1 MPSQRSA
8 AAGETEH
15 LDARVAGTRLL
26 LVDDEVRLTQL
37 LARLLTGRGYDVTV
51 AHDGE
56 TGLREAQQ
64 GGIDVIILDVML
76 PGLSGYRVLQRLRA
90 EGRDVPV
97 LMLTAKDGEYDE
109 ADALDLGA
117 DDYVTTPFSS
127 LVLTAR
133 LAALLRRRAGSVAP
147 ATVGSLAVD
156 QDERR
161 VRLEGL
167 VVPLSPREFEL
178 LAYLVARRDTVISK
192 QELLDEVW
200 REPYAD
206 PNVVEVCIAQI
217 RRKIGPG
224 WIETVRHVG
233 YRLVDPDLP
242 ATALPPHRHGS
253 SE

>member
-1 MPSQRSA
+1 M
-8 AAGETEH
+8 
-15 LDARVAGTRLL
+15 
-26 LVDDEVRLTQL
+26 DDEVRLTQL
-37 LARLLTGRGYDVTV
+37 LARLLARRGYDVTV
-51 AHDGE
+51 AHDGV

-64 GGIDVIILDVML
+64 TDFDVVVLDVML

-117 DDYVTTPFSS
+117 DDYVTKPFSS
-127 LVLTAR
+127 VVLTAR
-133 LAALLRRRAGSVAP
+133 LAALLRRRAGTIAP
-147 ATVGSLAVD
+147 AMVGRLAVD
-156 QDERR
+156 LTDHR

-200 REPYAD
+200 RESYAD
-206 PNVVEVCIAQI
+206 PNVVEVCIAQV
-217 RRKIGPG
+217 RRKIGAG

-242 ATALPPHRHGS
+242 ATALSPDRAKGS
-253 SE
+253 SG